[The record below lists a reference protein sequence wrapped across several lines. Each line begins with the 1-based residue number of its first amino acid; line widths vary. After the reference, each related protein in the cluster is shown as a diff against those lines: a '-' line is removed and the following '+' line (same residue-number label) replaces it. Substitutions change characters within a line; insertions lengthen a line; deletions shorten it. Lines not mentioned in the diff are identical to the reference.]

1 MAEPRFA
8 SPIPAVVEDFGA
20 VQLVDES
27 TRLKWRIWEDLFGV
41 GLGRGRRF
49 GDSLAFSVS
58 PGEWIVLGD
67 RPDGSEVVD
76 ITHVRAAMR
85 LTGPGARAL
94 LGRVCALDLSDAMT
108 PDLAAA
114 RTLVAGVATELV
126 RDDVEG
132 EPSYLL
138 LMSRS
143 FAQSVHERL
152 VATAQQP

>member
-1 MAEPRFA
+1 MAEPRFV
-8 SPIPAVVEDFGA
+8 SPIPAAVEELGA
-20 VQLVDES
+20 VRIIDLS
-27 TRLKWRIWEDLFGV
+27 ARPKWRTWDDPFGV
-41 GLGRGRRF
+41 ELGCGGRF

-67 RPDGSEVVD
+67 RPDVGQAVD
-76 ITHVRAAMR
+76 ITHLRAAMR

-94 LGRVCALDLSDAMT
+94 LARVCALDLSDAMT
-108 PDLAAA
+108 PDQAAA

-143 FAQSVHERL
+143 FARSVHERL
-152 VATAQQP
+152 VATAQQS

>member
-8 SPIPAVVEDFGA
+8 SPIPAAVEDFGA

-27 TRLKWRIWEDLFGV
+27 TRLKWRIWDNLFAV
-41 GLGRGRRF
+41 ELGRAGRF
-49 GDSLAFSVS
+49 GSSLAFSVS

-67 RPDGSEVVD
+67 RPDGGEVVD

-94 LGRVCALDLSDAMT
+94 LERVCALDLSDAMT

-143 FAQSVHERL
+143 FARSLHERL
-152 VATAQQP
+152 ASAAQQS